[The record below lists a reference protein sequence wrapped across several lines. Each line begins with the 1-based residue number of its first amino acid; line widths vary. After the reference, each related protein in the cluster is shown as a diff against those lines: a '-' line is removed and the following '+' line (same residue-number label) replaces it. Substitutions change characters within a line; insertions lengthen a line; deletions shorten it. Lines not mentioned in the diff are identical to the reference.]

1 MHGIQKTL
9 AGIVR
14 ETSNN
19 WYELGIH
26 LDLGF
31 ESLDEIKVGLLKRF
45 KLLLKLQLFRLYLC
59 VGQKPRGRTSYHGY
73 ILRCTRHINQFGWNT
88 GWALELFQV
97 VTTTSSDKTVEAL
110 PVPRAKA
117 KRQDLVQ

>member
-1 MHGIQKTL
+1 MQGIQKTL

-26 LDLGF
+26 FDLGF

-59 VGQKPRGRTSYHGY
+59 LGEKPRGRTSYHGY
-73 ILRCTRHINQFGWNT
+73 ILRCTRHNQFGWNT
-88 GWALELFQV
+88 GWALELF
-97 VTTTSSDKTVEAL
+97 
-110 PVPRAKA
+110 
-117 KRQDLVQ
+117 